1 MLHRPSAVMHLAAGA
16 LCLALLPFA
25 LPALADGRQDHEIAR
40 RALATG
46 EILPLR
52 TLLQRLERTHPG
64 EVLEVELE
72 QKSGRWIYEVKLLA
86 GDGSVSKLLLDA
98 SDATLIETRGRR
110 SARPETR
117 QRGEAR
123 P

>member
-1 MLHRPSAVMHLAAGA
+1 MLHRASTAMRLAAGV
-16 LCLALLPFA
+16 LCLALGPGA
-25 LPALADGRQDHEIAR
+25 LPARADGRQDHEIAR
-40 RALATG
+40 RALAAG

-64 EVLEVELE
+64 EVLEVELD
-72 QKSGRWIYEVKLLA
+72 QKSGRWIYEVKLL
-86 GDGSVSKLLLDA
+86 GNDGGVSKLLLDA

-110 SARPETR
+110 SDRHETR
-117 QRGEAR
+117 QPGEAR

>member
-1 MLHRPSAVMHLAAGA
+1 MLQRPSTALRLAACA
-16 LCLALLPFA
+16 LCLALGHVA
-25 LPALADGRQDHEIAR
+25 LPAWADGRQDHEIAR
-40 RALATG
+40 RALAAG

-64 EVLEVELE
+64 EVLEVELD
-72 QKSGRWIYEVKLLA
+72 QKSGRWIYEVKLL
-86 GDGSVSKLLLDA
+86 GNDGGVSKLLLDA

-110 SARPETR
+110 SPRPETR
-117 QRGEAR
+117 LRGEAR

>member
-1 MLHRPSAVMHLAAGA
+1 MLQRRPTAMRLAAGA
-16 LCLALLPFA
+16 LCLALGSVA
-25 LPALADGRQDHEIAR
+25 LPAWADGRQDHEIAR
-40 RALATG
+40 RALAAG

-72 QKSGRWIYEVKLLA
+72 QKSGRWLYEVKLLSN
-86 GDGSVSKLLLDA
+86 DGGVSKLLLDA
-98 SDATLIETRGRR
+98 SDATLIEIKGPRTGKHD
-110 SARPETR
+110 ARKPSETR
-117 QRGEAR
+117 